1 MFSICDRD
9 KFIIAHFDYREQIPV
24 ATESFHPELIMRS
37 LDIIWWVKTEINIY
51 LYFFLYDEMMIMV
64 RNTVFLW
71 MFKRISHLALKRF
84 QIWGLIIWCHFFG
97 VLCLTHIIWV
107 WMSYYMLNDFVQWNG
122 NTSKARVCWHYPY
135 DCQRQYQIPPFKR
148 RKIPMEEVSKNHNE
162 LKIKYYI
169 ELRKRREQQIYI
181 GAMHAIAI
189 WWNDELKYLL
199 YRCSGS
205 SYYSWRAS

>member
-1 MFSICDRD
+1 MRWWLWLGIQFFMDVQENFPFSIE
-9 KFIIAHFDYREQIPV
+9 ALPN
-24 ATESFHPELIMRS
+24 MRS
-37 LDIIWWVKTEINIY
+37 DNL
-51 LYFFLYDEMMIMV
+51 MP
-64 RNTVFLW
+64 
-71 MFKRISHLALKRF
+71 
-84 QIWGLIIWCHFFG
+84 FFG
-97 VLCLTHIIWV
+97 VLCFTHIIWV